1 MNEEECVTFT
11 AKWQDADYQEKINK
25 VNGERLQNVSQ
36 FGRTWYCTAVGKLD
50 NKRLA
55 MCILLFNRKDDIR

>member
-36 FGRTWYCTAVGKLD
+36 FGRT
-50 NKRLA
+50 
-55 MCILLFNRKDDIR
+55 